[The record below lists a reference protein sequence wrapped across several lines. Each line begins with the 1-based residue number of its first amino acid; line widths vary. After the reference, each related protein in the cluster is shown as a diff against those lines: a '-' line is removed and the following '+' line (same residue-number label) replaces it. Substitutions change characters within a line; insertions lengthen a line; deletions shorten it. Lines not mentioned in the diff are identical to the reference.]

1 MNISKIAMYQAN
13 KQEMPERIKPLHL
26 FAGVVPEGE
35 TAAIAS
41 DAAVSV
47 YDYAAGSMFAGDFTP
62 FPGYP
67 YLSQLVS
74 RAEFRQVSST
84 IANEM
89 TREWITITS
98 KSDEET
104 QNEKI
109 SQIQDKLTELNARD
123 VVHKAMLNDGY
134 FGRGQIFIDIDGQ
147 EISDPLVLHSKTIPV
162 GSLKR
167 ISSIEPIWTTPSMY
181 NSLRPEA
188 PDFYKPNEWFM
199 LGRRV
204 HSSRLLTIVSRPMP
218 DMLKPAYNFSGMSLS
233 QMVDGYVQMWLRA
246 RQSVSDLLSNFST
259 TVLKTDMNQILSGGD
274 NSSIFDRADLFTM
287 LRSNKGMM
295 LLDKD
300 MEDMMQLNVPLSGLS
315 DLQAQALEH
324 ICTVTRI
331 PAVVLTG
338 VSPSGLNASSEG
350 EIRVFYD
357 WISSQQEAHLRPVIE
372 TLFKLVQF
380 DLFGECDDDIC
391 FEFNPLWTMN
401 GKELAEIRTANA
413 NADQIYMANGV
424 LSPDEVRE
432 RLARDAES
440 LYQGLDLNIEAERP
454 EMEQPD
460 DESEIAQDGWIT
472 VHPNGKEE
480 KGSPVKIDDSGTV
493 VAGMGGKF
501 NGKNIKDAHGTKKF
515 TSGETNAETAA
526 RNEPKQERKSTE
538 TIHEEKIG
546 NDPHGKIKRGIYK
559 EPNGEFQAM
568 TATQSKT
575 FKTEK
580 GATQWLEKVSGYP
593 VKKQEKIATKKEK
606 TQQQIEEGQKKAE
619 EKRKNDALNRIIARG
634 ETGGE
639 YDKKQ
644 AELAKSKQPNT
655 GESAGGEININD
667 LKEKINQQS
676 GNSFETTREED
687 WGKQQSGKRIGG
699 GQVMGGMSNAPT
711 GKKQYTDPLGTL
723 KETEPENYNEAN
735 ELFLDNEI
743 YKKEYAKARESG
755 LNHNQAYSYVSYRI
769 GDISEK
775 DFLNS
780 LK

>member
-13 KQEMPERIKPLHL
+13 KQEIPQRIQAPKL

-41 DAAVSV
+41 DAAVSA
-47 YDYAAGSMFAGDFTP
+47 YDYAAGNMFVGDFTP

-104 QNEKI
+104 QNDKI
-109 SQIQDKLTELNARD
+109 AQIENKLTELNARD
-123 VVHKAMLNDGY
+123 AVHKAMLNDGY
-134 FGRGQIFIDIDGQ
+134 FGRGQIFVDIDGQ

-357 WISSQQEAHLRPVIE
+357 WVASQQEAHLRPIVE
-372 TLFKLVQF
+372 TLLKLVQF

-391 FEFNPLWTMN
+391 FQFNPLWTMN

-432 RLARDAES
+432 RLARDDES
-440 LYQGLDLNIEAERP
+440 LYQGLDLNVEVERP
-454 EMEQPD
+454 EMEQSD

-472 VHPNGKEE
+472 VHP
-480 KGSPVKIDDSGTV
+480 
-493 VAGMGGKF
+493 
-501 NGKNIKDAHGTKKF
+501 
-515 TSGETNAETAA
+515 
-526 RNEPKQERKSTE
+526 
-538 TIHEEKIG
+538 
-546 NDPHGKIKRGIYK
+546 
-559 EPNGEFQAM
+559 
-568 TATQSKT
+568 
-575 FKTEK
+575 
-580 GATQWLEKVSGYP
+580 
-593 VKKQEKIATKKEK
+593 
-606 TQQQIEEGQKKAE
+606 
-619 EKRKNDALNRIIARG
+619 
-634 ETGGE
+634 
-639 YDKKQ
+639 
-644 AELAKSKQPNT
+644 
-655 GESAGGEININD
+655 
-667 LKEKINQQS
+667 
-676 GNSFETTREED
+676 
-687 WGKQQSGKRIGG
+687 
-699 GQVMGGMSNAPT
+699 
-711 GKKQYTDPLGTL
+711 
-723 KETEPENYNEAN
+723 NYNEAN